1 MNNNEASLARLVY
14 ASTKGRYVDGEELK
28 KIMATAKVNNGELG
42 VTGVLIFNSQYFL
55 QALEGTRAQITSLF
69 NTIAKDERHNGIQL
83 ISMQDID
90 HRCWAQW
97 SMRLISIT
105 EKEEKIYAR
114 YSNQTQFNPFIIASD
129 LVVDFL
135 NDISKPEKG
144 INQ

>member
-1 MNNNEASLARLVY
+1 MSNNEESLARLVY

-42 VTGVLIFNSQYFL
+42 VTGVLIFNSQFFL
-55 QALEGTRAQITSLF
+55 QALEGTRDQITSLF
-69 NTIAKDERHNGIQL
+69 NSISKDERHKCIQL
-83 ISMQDID
+83 ISMRDID

-105 EKEEKIYAR
+105 EKEEKIYAQ
-114 YSNQTQFNPFIIASD
+114 YSDQAKFNPFNIASD

-135 NDISKPEKG
+135 KDISKSENG
-144 INQ
+144 IKQ